1 MTCPL
6 PSLVL
11 LAAHLETWHDGD
23 ATIVVKSENNNKKNG
38 RYEQYKDAKTK
49 ADYLAIANTKGD
61 SGDAD
66 FARDLSLGFVKFGIF
81 VHAHD
86 QTRMHHA
93 VGELTRRSKQSR
105 IKAPA
110 TFELVQNI
118 RSRVDMLVRKQDMFE
133 DQVVRNQSVKDAMK
147 RMKEEAS
154 WRESRWG

>member
-1 MTCPL
+1 
-6 PSLVL
+6 VL
-11 LAAHLETWHDGD
+11 LAAHLGAWHDED
-23 ATIVVKSENNNKKNG
+23 ATIVVKSENNNQKNG
-38 RYEQYKDAKTK
+38 HYEQYKDAKTK
-49 ADYLAIANTKGD
+49 AGYLAKSKGD

-66 FARDLSLGFVKFGIF
+66 FARDLSLGFVEVGVF

-147 RMKEEAS
+147 RMKEEATL
-154 WRESRWG
+154 RDWGLLME